1 MATVSGVP
9 VSNIE
14 KISSIDATNIVKIS
28 SIATANIPG
37 WPSAGPSCTTI
48 YLGYSDGRRQ
58 PPSDACLDTPQ
69 PYDYDPISGI
79 LYVNGFCGNP
89 IVTAAAG
96 FYSDGGTIYD
106 YTNGTLQDWGPCE
119 R

>member
-28 SIATANIPG
+28 GIATANIPG
-37 WPSAGPSCTTI
+37 WPSSGPTCETVSFRSASDPAVVCTAEIMDYSYDSVNNLLYVFGQCGVKFAKT
-48 YLGYSDGRRQ
+48 GFYSDGRRIYR
-58 PPSDACLDTPQ
+58 A
-69 PYDYDPISGI
+69 
-79 LYVNGFCGNP
+79 V
-89 IVTAAAG
+89 
-96 FYSDGGTIYD
+96 GGTLVPY
-106 YTNGTLQDWGPCE
+106 GECG